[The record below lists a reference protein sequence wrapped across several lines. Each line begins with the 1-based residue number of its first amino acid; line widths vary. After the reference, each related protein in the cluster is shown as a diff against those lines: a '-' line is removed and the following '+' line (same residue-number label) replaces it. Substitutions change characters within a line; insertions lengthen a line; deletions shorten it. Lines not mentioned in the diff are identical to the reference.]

1 LFGLLFAEKINK
13 LGSHG
18 EYAMAEP
25 VRYTVKNVKPK
36 VVLAKKPYY
45 LVQLETDAGPID
57 LMFQGQALEY
67 FRWEIE
73 NRLKHL
79 GG

>member
-1 LFGLLFAEKINK
+1 
-13 LGSHG
+13 
-18 EYAMAEP
+18 MAKP
-25 VRYTVKNVKPK
+25 VKYTVKNVKPK

-57 LMFQGQALEY
+57 LFFQGQALEY

>member
-1 LFGLLFAEKINK
+1 
-13 LGSHG
+13 
-18 EYAMAEP
+18 MAKP
-25 VRYTVKNVKPK
+25 VKYTVKNITPK

-57 LMFQGQALEY
+57 LFFQGHALEY

-79 GG
+79 G